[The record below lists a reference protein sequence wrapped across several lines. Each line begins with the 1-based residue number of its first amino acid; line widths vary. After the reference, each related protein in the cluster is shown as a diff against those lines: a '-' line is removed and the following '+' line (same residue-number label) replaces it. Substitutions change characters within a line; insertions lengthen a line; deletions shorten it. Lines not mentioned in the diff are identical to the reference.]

1 MTTIATKTSTT
12 AHYTVAWPVTLTAMA
27 EISFTAPSHLTSD
40 ELEVYMR
47 ENVDP
52 RETDLWDD
60 IQYKGSFDQLN
71 IKEADITSG

>member
-1 MTTIATKTSTT
+1 MTTTIATTD
-12 AHYTVAWPVTLTAMA
+12 HYTVTWPVTLTAMA
-27 EISFTAPSHLTSD
+27 EISFTAPSNLTSD